1 MRLQVQTSSISW
13 TAGTVNRSSSMT
25 PTALGLSRTPWTAW
39 HCEGF
44 WCSLEI
50 QRISLACH
58 GNNFAG
64 WQRPGRVV
72 LPDGGQEVCTGARE
86 GSGLLMP

>member
-1 MRLQVQTSSISW
+1 MEPGFSCLIL
-13 TAGTVNRSSSMT
+13 
-25 PTALGLSRTPWTAW
+25 ALLGSLW
-39 HCEGF
+39 
-44 WCSLEI
+44 LEI

-58 GNNFAG
+58 GNNYAG

-86 GSGLLMP
+86 GSVLLMP